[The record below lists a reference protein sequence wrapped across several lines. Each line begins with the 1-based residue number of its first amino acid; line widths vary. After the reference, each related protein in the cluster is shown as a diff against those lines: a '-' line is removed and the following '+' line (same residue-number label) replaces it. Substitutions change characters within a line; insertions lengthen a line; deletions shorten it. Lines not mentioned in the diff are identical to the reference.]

1 LLALLLVPLC
11 PLLGLLFLV
20 SLRQAFSLESLVLKW
35 GLEPLSG
42 LLCWGQLRN
51 FMVKNKRLSN

>member
-11 PLLGLLFLV
+11 PLLLV